1 MDDQLLGE
9 GDHIVEGDRGV
20 LIQRFLF
27 DCAEGC
33 QEEPSERVGLTASG
47 DLPALLPGADHRS
60 DEFDARFDGLRCSR
74 GMLGGEARQL
84 IDDDSG
90 KVGVFSGDLGIE
102 LGDLEEVPARTPT
115 FVRDEACDELIAPV
129 LDDGE
134 EEVLFG
140 VEVVVDRAFRVPG
153 GQRDLVETG
162 TRKPS
167 SSELG
172 LPGFHQPSACGVAF
186 ACGNSGHNR
195 IMGNSPHKSRSGAM
209 GDVESLETL
218 EEDADFLEYC
228 YRSVLSELGFSAEHA
243 AVVAACVSDGD
254 RNGKLTQGMGVF
266 EIPVL
271 LARTGTMDVNAEPV
285 VAAEGPSWLVVDA
298 QRSSGQWAVT
308 MAMRAAIAKAREH
321 AIAIGFVRDFNDAGA
336 FGTYVRMAAREGMMA
351 IATNNS
357 LPLVSPWGGM
367 ENVLSGAPFAA
378 ATPGGEHPPIVSDI
392 QAVEVHDGDLSEAY
406 FQGRRLKGEFLVDP
420 HTGELT
426 DDPAPYFERMEDYG
440 RISDCRAP
448 TVFGTPRMYAFNL
461 FTEMLA
467 GVINPGARMSPEI
480 AGPPSYWL
488 EPRDEALTGGA
499 CVIVIDPSH
508 WMPAGEAGARSD
520 RLVDAVKGAK
530 RRPGVEEIHLPGER
544 GWRTMA
550 TGAPVRILPAHWE
563 SFVQIVES
571 VGLTIDGLRAS
582 HTRGE

>member
-1 MDDQLLGE
+1 
-9 GDHIVEGDRGV
+9 
-20 LIQRFLF
+20 
-27 DCAEGC
+27 
-33 QEEPSERVGLTASG
+33 
-47 DLPALLPGADHRS
+47 
-60 DEFDARFDGLRCSR
+60 
-74 GMLGGEARQL
+74 
-84 IDDDSG
+84 
-90 KVGVFSGDLGIE
+90 
-102 LGDLEEVPARTPT
+102 
-115 FVRDEACDELIAPV
+115 
-129 LDDGE
+129 
-134 EEVLFG
+134 
-140 VEVVVDRAFRVPG
+140 
-153 GQRDLVETG
+153 
-162 TRKPS
+162 
-167 SSELG
+167 
-172 LPGFHQPSACGVAF
+172 
-186 ACGNSGHNR
+186 
-195 IMGNSPHKSRSGAM
+195 
-209 GDVESLETL
+209 
-218 EEDADFLEYC
+218 
-228 YRSVLSELGFSAEHA
+228 
-243 AVVAACVSDGD
+243 
-254 RNGKLTQGMGVF
+254 
-266 EIPVL
+266 
-271 LARTGTMDVNAEPV
+271 
-285 VAAEGPSWLVVDA
+285 
-298 QRSSGQWAVT
+298 
-308 MAMRAAIAKAREH
+308 
-321 AIAIGFVRDFNDAGA
+321 
-336 FGTYVRMAAREGMMA
+336 
-351 IATNNS
+351 
-357 LPLVSPWGGM
+357 
-367 ENVLSGAPFAA
+367 
-378 ATPGGEHPPIVSDI
+378 VSDI